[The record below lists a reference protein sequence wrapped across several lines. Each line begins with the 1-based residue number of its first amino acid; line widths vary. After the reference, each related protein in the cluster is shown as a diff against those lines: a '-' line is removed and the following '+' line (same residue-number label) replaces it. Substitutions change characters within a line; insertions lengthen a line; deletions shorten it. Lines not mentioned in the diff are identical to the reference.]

1 MKTYI
6 QGLKSTDQNVLEYL
20 NELILNNDRENC
32 TVSIPKIASACN
44 ISERQVQIST
54 RRLID
59 AGLIKRIG
67 YDLSNPD
74 RSKRGTIYKVLL
86 CEDRDERLRERA
98 IKKSSIKFLLFWS
111 ED

>member
-6 QGLKSTDQNVLEYL
+6 QDLRLTDQTVLEYL
-20 NELILNNDRENC
+20 DELTMNSNGETC
-32 TVSIPKIASACN
+32 TASIPKIASACN

-54 RRLID
+54 KRLID

-67 YDLSNPD
+67 YDFSNPD
-74 RSKRGTIYKVLL
+74 RVKRGTVYKVLTQ
-86 CEDRDERLRERA
+86 RDG
-98 IKKSSIKFLLFWS
+98 IKQSTQKNMRNRSVKFLLIWS